1 MTNPAAQA
9 QGKHYLQ
16 IKYLRAHC
24 VECAGV
30 NVHNAAMM
38 ETVTQTWEWPAAV
51 IMERTALVN
60 NRWASE
66 KWEAKGVVRDSAP
79 AGVPPSE
86 MVRNEQL
93 MQWLFP
99 GLKIRLHKD
108 EAEGY
113 FYNLSSPQPKVFV
126 LWRMENDIAQP
137 QFVTVS
143 YHEGSRWLDSG
154 ENVDGV
160 PLPPELAPWM
170 AEFVEQYYKPEPKKP
185 RKYASNKDKGRM
197 GNYGDA

>member
-16 IKYLRAHC
+16 IKYLRAFRVVC
-24 VECAGV
+24 PIT
-30 NVHNAAMM
+30 NVHNEAMS
-38 ETVTQTWEWPAAV
+38 ETVTQLWEWPAAV
-51 IMERTALVN
+51 IMERTALAG

-66 KWEAKGVVRDSAP
+66 KWEAKGIVRDVA
-79 AGVPPSE
+79 AAAAVRE
-86 MVRNEQL
+86 IVRNEQL
-93 MQWLFP
+93 MQLLFP

-126 LWRMENDIAQP
+126 LWRMEDDIAKP

-170 AEFVEQYYKPEPKKP
+170 AEFVELHYRPEPKKS